1 MKPILVER
9 VTWACRECE
18 NEYDDKEDA
27 DKCCICRQCRVH
39 PVVEGYVKSRVRLTS
54 LCAVC
59 GLEDRIRLAK
69 EIISRET
76 DAIAHCEELLR
87 EEISKRLL
95 TR

>member
-1 MKPILVER
+1 MKPTPIER
-9 VTWACRECE
+9 TTWACGTCGDAYDEEE
-18 NEYDDKEDA
+18 NA
-27 DKCCICRQCRVH
+27 GKCCICRQCRVH

-76 DAIAHCEELLR
+76 DIIAHCEELLQA
-87 EEISKRLL
+87 EISKRLL